1 MLALSYSG
9 TNIRPR
15 SFTIHLY
22 EQSQRTP
29 IQSSQGHSLKQL
41 IYVVAQ
47 ECH

>member
-9 TNIRPR
+9 TNILPR
-15 SFTIHLY
+15 SFTIHLC
-22 EQSQRTP
+22 EESQRAP
-29 IQSSQGHSLKQL
+29 VRSSQGHSLKQL